1 MLKMKQ
7 PKIVFIGAGSL
18 VFFKQLFTDML
29 SFPAL
34 QNAVYSLVDID
45 EKKLAYAERV
55 AKRILKETGRPAA
68 IEVTTDRKKAFIDAD
83 YVILAILHGGIDVI
97 RKDIH
102 IPLKYGVDQCIGDT
116 LGPGGVFRF
125 LRTMPV
131 IMDICR
137 DMEKICPNALMLN
150 YTNPMAMICWAI
162 NKYTKIKNVGLC
174 HSVQGTAKQLAGY
187 INVPFEEVTYWV
199 AGINHQAWFLEYKW
213 NGKDAYPMI
222 REKIN
227 DKNIYGEETTRF
239 EMLKHLDY
247 FVTESSGHNSE
258 YNPWFRKR
266 PDLLK
271 KYTSNGWNGETGFI
285 IKLYGDDRVNFEEQ
299 LEKLASGKEPIDYKR
314 SLEYG
319 SYIINSM
326 QTDELFRING
336 NVNNDNHI
344 TNLLK
349 DSCVEVPCLVDKS
362 GIHPCF
368 VGNLPAHLA
377 SINKTNIAVQELAV
391 EAAIEGDKRKVFHS
405 IALDPLTSAVLS
417 LEEIQSMVNEMF
429 EEEKEW
435 LKQFKV

>member
-1 MLKMKQ
+1 MKQ

-29 SFPAL
+29 TFPAL
-34 QNAVYSLVDID
+34 QNATYSLVDID
-45 EKKLAYAERV
+45 QKKLGYAERV
-55 AKRILKETGRPAA
+55 AKRILNETKQPAT
-68 IEVTTDRKKAFIDAD
+68 IEVTMDRKKAFIGAD
-83 YVILAILHGGIDVI
+83 YVVLAILHGGIDVI
-97 RKDIH
+97 KQDIH

-131 IMDICR
+131 ILDICR
-137 DMEKICPNALMLN
+137 DMEEICPNALMLN

-174 HSVQGTAKQLAGY
+174 HSVQGTAKQLAGF
-187 INVPFEEVTYWV
+187 INVLFEEVTYWV

-213 NGKDAYPMI
+213 KGKDAYPLI

-227 DKNIYGEETTRF
+227 DKNVYGEETTRF

-258 YNPWFRKR
+258 YNQWFRKR

-271 KYTSNGWNGETGFI
+271 KYTTKEWNGETGYI
-285 IKLYGDDRVNFEEQ
+285 LKLYGDDRVNFEEQ
-299 LEKLASGKEPIDYKR
+299 LEKIASGKEPIDYKR

-326 QTDELFRING
+326 ETGEPFRING
-336 NVNNDNHI
+336 NVNNNSHI
-344 TNLLK
+344 TNLPNN
-349 DSCVEVPCLVDKS
+349 SCVEVPCLVDKS
-362 GIHPCF
+362 GIHPCY
-368 VGNLPAHLA
+368 VGNLPPHLA
-377 SINKTNIAVQELAV
+377 SLNRTNISVQELAV
-391 EAAIEGDKRKVFHS
+391 EAVVDGNKRKVFHS

-417 LEEIQSMVNEMF
+417 LEEIQTMVNEMF
-429 EEEKEW
+429 AAEKEW
-435 LKQFKV
+435 LGQFKI